1 LQKSGVPAPV
11 LNEGIRRTHGKRRA
25 LNANIKAAE
34 ILSEA
39 MKTSL
44 GPKGLDK
51 MLVSGAGVVYI
62 TSDGARILEKMDI
75 SNPIARM
82 LVEVAKTQDEITG
95 DGTTTVVVLAGELLK
110 EARDLIDK
118 RIHPSI
124 VVKGY
129 EIAAKEALRI
139 LKELAIKV
147 NPQDKDVVKKIAK
160 VALSSKLLAEHIDL
174 MTDMATEAMLR
185 ILDKKTSK
193 YDEILDDIKI
203 QKKHGNSLTDSMLVD
218 GLVIDKV
225 DKEVVLHTKMPR
237 RVHNAKI
244 ALIVNAIEI
253 KKPEF
258 STKISIEKPNHIKT
272 ILKEEENLLKNKL
285 DRLSEL
291 RVNVLICQRDIS
303 EKAVKMLADRNILAV
318 KRVKFVEMD
327 RLVKATG
334 GNLVTDI
341 EELES
346 KDLGYAGIVE
356 ERKFG
361 KDKQALSKRDMLLFI
376 EKCKNPKALTI
387 LIRGGTET
395 LVREAEIA
403 INDALCVIRE
413 IMKEPYIIVGGGAVE
428 LEISRRLRSF
438 AEEFKGKEQVSI
450 LSFSKA
456 LESITAA
463 LAENSGLNSI
473 DVLTKL
479 RAKHNEGEIWYGVDP
494 IKGNIMD
501 LYKKGIYEP
510 ISVKNQ
516 AIISASEVSQ
526 MILKIDDIIF
536 LSQSGGKEKG
546 QDKEED
552 SGEG

>member
-1 LQKSGVPAPV
+1 MQKSGIHAPV
-11 LNEGIRRTHGKRRA
+11 LNEGIRRTHGKRKA

-51 MLVSGAGVVYI
+51 MLVSGAGVIYI
-62 TSDGARILEKMDI
+62 TNDGARILEKMDI
-75 SNPIARM
+75 SNPIAKM

-95 DGTTTVVVLAGELLK
+95 DGTTTAVVLAGELLK
-110 EARDLIDK
+110 EAKDLIGK
-118 RIHPSI
+118 GIHPLI

-129 EIAAKEALRI
+129 EIAAKESLKI

-147 NPQDKDVVKKIAK
+147 NPKDKAVLKKIAK

-174 MTDMATEAMLR
+174 MTDMATKAMLR
-185 ILDKKTSK
+185 ILDKNLGK

-203 QKKHGNSLTDSMLVD
+203 QKKHGSSLAESILID

-225 DKEVVLHTKMPR
+225 DKEVILHAKMPR
-237 RVHNAKI
+237 RVQNAKI

-258 STKISIEKPNHIKT
+258 STKISIEKPNHIGT
-272 ILKEEENLLKNKL
+272 ILKEEENILKNKL
-285 DRLSEL
+285 QKLSDL
-291 RVNVLICQRDIS
+291 GVNVLICQREIS
-303 EKAVKMLADRNILAV
+303 EKAVKMLADKNILAV

-327 RLVKATG
+327 RLAKATG
-334 GNLVTDI
+334 GNLVTNI
-341 EELES
+341 EELETN
-346 KDLGYAGIVE
+346 DLGYAGIVE

-361 KDKQALSKRDMLLFI
+361 EDKQALSKRDMLLFI
-376 EKCKNPKALTI
+376 ENCKNPKALTI
-387 LIRGGTET
+387 LIRGGTKT
-395 LVREAEIA
+395 LVQEAEIA

-438 AEEFKGKEQVSI
+438 AEEFQGKEQISI

-479 RAKHNEGEIWYGVDP
+479 RAKHNGGEIWYGIDP

-510 ISVKNQ
+510 ISVKKQ
-516 AIISASEVSQ
+516 AIISSSEASQ

-536 LSQSGGKEKG
+536 LSQSGGKKNG
-546 QDKEED
+546 QDKEGD
-552 SGEG
+552 NGER